1 MELRQVLCA
10 DCLVPIEQLDADP
23 AVDRAAC
30 PRCGRG
36 DRYEAV
42 ISEAEAYVQ
51 EEYERK
57 VAELVGDTS
66 WTGSGRQWRFVTLE
80 VE

>member
-1 MELRQVLCA
+1 MALRHILCA
-10 DCLVPIEQLDADP
+10 ECQVPIEQLGADQ
-23 AVDRAAC
+23 AGDRVAC
-30 PRCGRG
+30 PRCGQG

-42 ISEAEAYVQ
+42 MSEVEAYVQ

-66 WTGSGRQWRFVTLE
+66 WIGSGRRWRFVAQDDT
-80 VE
+80 